1 MQYRSFGSLHWKPSA
16 LGFGAMRLPLLG
28 DGSDPSQID
37 TDEAVHIMRVAF
49 DAGVNYVD
57 TAYPYHGGR
66 SESVVGQAL
75 QDGYRHRVRLATKL
89 PCWLIEEASDLDR
102 VFDEQLRRLGTESVD
117 FYLLHGLNRERWNRM
132 TAVKAISWAERQIA
146 QGRIGHL
153 GFSFHDRLDLF
164 LEILD
169 AYDGWTFCQIQYNY
183 MDIDH
188 QAGAAGLRAAADRGL
203 GIVIME
209 PLRGGQLAKLPPPD
223 VQPAWQTLSEQRR
236 PADWALRWLWDQPE
250 VSLVLSGMSNLL
262 QVQQNLETA
271 ATSSP
276 GGLRPSDRQA
286 FDRIRRAYR
295 LLAPV
300 PCTSCGYCLPCPTD
314 VAIPR
319 IFEMFNAAIMYDDP
333 DRARRHYHLLPAS
346 RRGEACIGCR
356 LCESRCPQ
364 QIEVS
369 RWIEKADRML
379 G

>member
-1 MQYRSFGSLHWKPSA
+1 
-16 LGFGAMRLPLLG
+16 MRLPLVG

-37 TDEAVHIMRVAF
+37 TNEAIRIMRVAF
-49 DAGVNYVD
+49 DTGVNYID

-75 QDGYRHRVRLATKL
+75 QDGYRDRVRLATKL
-89 PCWLIEEASDLDR
+89 PCWLIEKASDLDR

-132 TAVKAISWAERQIA
+132 SEVKAISWAERQIA
-146 QGRIGHL
+146 QGRIRHL

-188 QAGAAGLRAAADRGL
+188 QAGTAGLRAAADRGL

-209 PLRGGQLAKLPPPD
+209 PLRGGQLAELPPPN
-223 VQPAWQTLSEQRR
+223 VQPAWRTLSEDRR

-276 GGLRPSDRQA
+276 GHLRPSDRQA
-286 FDRIRRAYR
+286 FDRIRHAYR
-295 LLAPV
+295 SLAPV
-300 PCTSCGYCLPCPTD
+300 PCTACGYCLPCPHGI
-314 VAIPR
+314 AIPR

-333 DRARRHYHLLPAS
+333 DRGRRHYRLLPAS
-346 RRGEACIGCR
+346 QRGEACIGCR

-369 RWIEKADRML
+369 RWIRKADRML
-379 G
+379 R